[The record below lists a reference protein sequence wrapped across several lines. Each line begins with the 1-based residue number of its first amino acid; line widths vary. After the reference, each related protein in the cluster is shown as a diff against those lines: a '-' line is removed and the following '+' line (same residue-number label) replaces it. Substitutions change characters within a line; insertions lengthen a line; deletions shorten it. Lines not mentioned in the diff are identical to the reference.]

1 MLEEFLKILFS
12 PFGGVSVVLVG
23 LASVLG
29 KIWVEKT
36 IQTYKKASEAE
47 LKQAQS
53 ELDKA
58 LRLLQCELD
67 KDIHIHGVQFEKE
80 FKIYEEI
87 WGSLVDV
94 KRKALALR
102 PTLDM
107 IDPSEQEEERM
118 RRRLQEFA
126 TEFNPFVTLVE
137 KHRPFYPADVYTSLI
152 NLVKEIHGEAIDYE
166 YVERKR
172 SEYFKEARKNQ
183 EKIVS
188 LIDDVCEAIRTRV
201 STSVPI

>member
-1 MLEEFLKILFS
+1 MIEEFLKILFS
-12 PFGGVSVVLVG
+12 PFGGVSVVLIG

-36 IQTYKKASEAE
+36 VQTYKKTSDAD
-47 LKQAQS
+47 LKKAQSDIDKTLRLLQS
-53 ELDKA
+53 ELDKG
-58 LRLLQCELD
+58 
-67 KDIHIHGVQFEKE
+67 IHIHRIQFEKE

-94 KRKALALR
+94 KRKALSLR

-118 RRRLQEFA
+118 RRRLQELA
-126 TEFNPFVTLVE
+126 SEFNPFVTLVE

-152 NLVKEIHGEAIDYE
+152 TLVKEIQSEAIDYE
-166 YVERKR
+166 YAERKR

-183 EKIVS
+183 EKIVA
-188 LIDDVCEAIRTRV
+188 LIDEVCEAIRARV
-201 STSVPI
+201 SSTVPI

>member
-1 MLEEFLKILFS
+1 M
-12 PFGGVSVVLVG
+12 LVG

-36 IQTYKKASEAE
+36 VQTYKKASDAE

-58 LRLLQCELD
+58 LRLLQTELD
-67 KDIHIHGVQFEKE
+67 KDIHIHRIQFEKE

-94 KRKALALR
+94 KKKALALR

-188 LIDDVCEAIRTRV
+188 LIDEVCEAIRTRV
-201 STSVPI
+201 SSSVPI